1 MVRGVTYNKMESSA
15 DKIPGY
21 LPVLRAN
28 NIQVGKLVFS
38 DLVYVPEN
46 RISHQQLIKAGDV
59 VIAMSSGSKSV
70 VGKAA
75 KAGSDW
81 AGAFGAFCGVLR
93 PDSEIDPRYFY
104 FFTQSAEY
112 RSRVSELS
120 AGVNINNLKPT
131 HFELIEL
138 PIAPRGEQTR
148 IAQKLDELLAQV
160 DTLKTRIDAIPVLL
174 KEFRQSVLSAAVSG
188 RLTEDWR
195 VQNANEQPTSTRLT
209 TSPLSLP
216 EGYKRLSKQKFKPI
230 SREFTH
236 PTVPDSWEIFSIAE
250 LYERKA
256 IIDFAD
262 GNHGS
267 LYPRNEEFGE
277 SGAIFLTAKQI
288 DDNWGVSLDE
298 CPRLNQEKASQL
310 IKGWAASGDVLLTH
324 NATVGRVGILTA
336 NEPVLLGTSVTFYRF
351 HQEAIDRG
359 YARVFFSS
367 HTFQEQLEG
376 TMEQTTRNQ
385 VPITAQI
392 SLKFICPPVK
402 EQQEISRRVE
412 HLFAIAAQ
420 LEAKIA
426 SAQARIN
433 YLTQSILAK
442 AFRGE
447 LVPQDPGDEPA
458 SVLLER
464 IKVQRAA
471 PPKAKRGRKST

>member
-1 MVRGVTYNKMESSA
+1 MVRGVTYNKMESST

-160 DTLKTRIDAIPVLL
+160 DTLKTRIDAIPALL
-174 KEFRQSVLSAAVSG
+174 KRFRQSVLAAAVSG
-188 RLTEDWR
+188 QLTEEWR
-195 VQNANEQPTSTRLT
+195 VKTTPVDQLDPSAYREVPLDSLADFQNGFAFKSDWFSKTGDIQVAKIGNVRNSKAELGN
-209 TSPLSLP
+209 SPAFVSREIGSEYQRFMTLEGDILLSMT
-216 EGYKRLSKQKFKPI
+216 GTKYKRDYGYACSAPAGIL
-230 SREFTH
+230 
-236 PTVPDSWEIFSIAE
+236 V
-250 LYERKA
+250 
-256 IIDFAD
+256 
-262 GNHGS
+262 
-267 LYPRNEEFGE
+267 
-277 SGAIFLTAKQI
+277 
-288 DDNWGVSLDE
+288 
-298 CPRLNQEKASQL
+298 NQ
-310 IKGWAASGDVLLTH
+310 
-324 NATVGRVGILTA
+324 RVGKLRPQKDKV
-336 NEPVLLGTSVTFYRF
+336 NSRFLLLCLQSVGFRE
-351 HQEAIDRG
+351 Q
-359 YARVFFSS
+359 FFSGETGQVS
-367 HTFQEQLEG
+367 QGNVGSEHIKKCLIPSPAIEEQAEIVRRTEQLFAFA
-376 TMEQTTRNQ
+376 EQ
-385 VPITAQI
+385 V
-392 SLKFICPPVK
+392 
-402 EQQEISRRVE
+402 
-412 HLFAIAAQ
+412 
-420 LEAKIA
+420 EAKVI
-426 SAQARIN
+426 SAKSRIDH
-433 YLTQSILAK
+433 LTQSILAK

-447 LVPQDPGDEPA
+447 LVPQDPNDEPA
-458 SVLLER
+458 SVLLKR
-464 IKVQRAA
+464 IQAQHAA
-471 PPKAKRGRKST
+471 TPKSKRGRKST